1 MTGFFDSGGS
11 SRVATTDPAASDDVT
26 RGYALGST
34 WTNSV
39 TSTVFYCTSGAVNAA
54 VWVALGAATTVG
66 VYQTTGYFGVDSIG
80 AVMTYGSFTSQ
91 PGSIV

>member
-11 SRVATTDPAASDDVT
+11 SRVAATDPTVTDDVT
-26 RGYALGST
+26 RGYAIGST

-54 VWVALGAATTVG
+54 VWVALGAVAAG
-66 VYQTTGYFGVDSIG
+66 VFKTTGYFGVDSIG